1 MAKNFQ
7 VMGQSPGS
15 INSWASPTAEH
26 GPRKS
31 LPGDEIEEEEEEK
44 HCCATFCC
52 CLVDRLPQNARNTLT
67 QKIPNVGWIV
77 ICAVLGIIVGVC
89 FGGQITDIET
99 RYLKLLGGL
108 WMNGLKCVVLP
119 FVFTNMITSIADVR
133 ALKGSKNS
141 AKMTFLWYFLTT
153 LLAVS
158 VGVFFSTVMLLP
170 NQNPIT
176 DANRTELID
185 QLKKKSDLVKKH
197 KFNTA
202 EQPAKIAEMFVTDN
216 IVKSMLSFD
225 LIAII
230 SVGIIIGLF
239 IETPELNGGEGRAG
253 APKKSFVFIA
263 FMREINKVCFKLIA
277 ILVAFTPIGVF
288 SLVAAA
294 VAQSNLGSLMKDIGL
309 FLATVLSGL
318 AFHALIVY
326 PCLFFL
332 FTRSNPFRVMK
343 NVMPAFLTAMSTASS
358 AATFPVTYRNA
369 VDNNKVR
376 PSTAKFVLSLGMTMN
391 MDGTAIGFPCA
402 VIFMANAS
410 GMTLTFGQIVGM
422 AFTSAMASMGAG
434 PIPSAGLVMLVS
446 ILSSVGIDAT
456 TNPIFGL
463 IIAVDWVYDRPE
475 TALNIFGDSLGAVVV
490 DRYTAKS
497 NEDGLAGTE
506 MTNTA

>member
-1 MAKNFQ
+1 
-7 VMGQSPGS
+7 
-15 INSWASPTAEH
+15 
-26 GPRKS
+26 
-31 LPGDEIEEEEEEK
+31 
-44 HCCATFCC
+44 
-52 CLVDRLPQNARNTLT
+52 
-67 QKIPNVGWIV
+67 
-77 ICAVLGIIVGVC
+77 
-89 FGGQITDIET
+89 
-99 RYLKLLGGL
+99 
-108 WMNGLKCVVLP
+108 
-119 FVFTNMITSIADVR
+119 
-133 ALKGSKNS
+133 
-141 AKMTFLWYFLTT
+141 
-153 LLAVS
+153 
-158 VGVFFSTVMLLP
+158 
-170 NQNPIT
+170 
-176 DANRTELID
+176 
-185 QLKKKSDLVKKH
+185 
-197 KFNTA
+197 
-202 EQPAKIAEMFVTDN
+202 
-216 IVKSMLSFD
+216 
-225 LIAII
+225 
-230 SVGIIIGLF
+230 
-239 IETPELNGGEGRAG
+239 
-253 APKKSFVFIA
+253 
-263 FMREINKVCFKLIA
+263 MREINKLCFKLIA

-294 VAQSNLGSLMKDIGL
+294 VAQSNLGSLMKEIGL

-402 VIFMANAS
+402 VIFMANAN
-410 GMTLTFGQIVGM
+410 GMALSFGQIVGM

>member
-1 MAKNFQ
+1 
-7 VMGQSPGS
+7 V
-15 INSWASPTAEH
+15 E
-26 GPRKS
+26 
-31 LPGDEIEEEEEEK
+31 
-44 HCCATFCC
+44 
-52 CLVDRLPQNARNTLT
+52 
-67 QKIPNVGWIV
+67 
-77 ICAVLGIIVGVC
+77 
-89 FGGQITDIET
+89 
-99 RYLKLLGGL
+99 
-108 WMNGLKCVVLP
+108 
-119 FVFTNMITSIADVR
+119 
-133 ALKGSKNS
+133 
-141 AKMTFLWYFLTT
+141 
-153 LLAVS
+153 
-158 VGVFFSTVMLLP
+158 
-170 NQNPIT
+170 
-176 DANRTELID
+176 
-185 QLKKKSDLVKKH
+185 KH

-230 SVGIIIGLF
+230 SAGIIIGLF

-402 VIFMANAS
+402 VIFMANAN
-410 GMTLTFGQIVGM
+410 GMALSFGQIVGM